1 MTTLTDV
8 DVAEILMDLD
18 RRDLLEAGTPVQIYE
33 AAERA
38 LTMKERRMNLSPRRS
53 VVDDEAVADAEAI
66 NEATDMLRSR
76 GISRERLEEV
86 AEAMRSIAEPMHVT
100 NLGA

>member
-18 RRDLLEAGTPVQIYE
+18 RRDLLEAGTPDQIYE

-38 LTMKERRMNLSPRRS
+38 LTMKERRMNLGPSRS
-53 VVDDEAVADAEAI
+53 VVDDEAVADAETI
-66 NEATDMLRSR
+66 NEAVEMLQCR
-76 GISRERLEEV
+76 GINRERLEEV